1 MRKAVRATKGKA
13 MRLVI
18 MASGRGSNFTAIDDA
33 IKAGKLNAEIIAVVS
48 DKTDA
53 AVLGKAL
60 KAGVPNVVVLARKG
74 FATRRDYDMALADLV
89 EGFNPD
95 YIALAGFMRVLGK
108 EFVGRFKGRIVNIHP
123 ALLPS
128 FPGLDAQKQ
137 ALDFGAKV
145 TGCTVHFVDEGMD
158 TGPIILQRAVSVL
171 EGDDEEKLS
180 QRILEQEHIL
190 YVEALGLLADE
201 KVRLDGRTVRISDGG
216 DAR

>member
-1 MRKAVRATKGKA
+1 
-13 MRLVI
+13 

-74 FATRRDYDMALADLV
+74 FATRHDYDMALTDLV
-89 EGFNPD
+89 EGFSPD

-137 ALDFGAKV
+137 ALDYGVKV
-145 TGCTVHFVDEGMD
+145 TGCTVHFVDEGTD
-158 TGPIILQRAVSVL
+158 TGPVILQRAVPVL
-171 EGDDEEKLS
+171 EDDDEERLS

-201 KVRLDGRTVRISDGG
+201 KVRLVGRTVRILDEGG
-216 DAR
+216 AR

>member
-1 MRKAVRATKGKA
+1 MRKAVRATKGRA

-33 IKAGKLNAEIIAVVS
+33 IKSGKLYAKIVAVVS

-53 AVLGKAL
+53 AVIGKAL
-60 KAGVPNVVVLARKG
+60 KAGVPNVVLLARKG
-74 FATRRDYDMALADLV
+74 FATRNDYDTALV
-89 EGFNPD
+89 ELVKGFNPD

-108 EFVGRFKGRIVNIHP
+108 EFVGRFTGRIVNIHP

-137 ALDFGAKV
+137 ALEYGAKV
-145 TGCTVHFVDEGMD
+145 TGCTVHFVDEGTD
-158 TGPIILQRAVSVL
+158 TGPIILQRAVPVL
-171 EGDDEEKLS
+171 EGDDEERLS

-190 YVEALGLLADE
+190 YVEALGLLADG
-201 KVRLDGRTVRISDGG
+201 KVSLTGRTVRIVDEG
-216 DAR
+216 DIE

>member
-1 MRKAVRATKGKA
+1 

-18 MASGRGSNFTAIDDA
+18 LASGRGSNFTAIDDA
-33 IKAGKLNAEIIAVVS
+33 IKSCKLNAEIVAVVS
-48 DKTDA
+48 DRKDA
-53 AVLGKAL
+53 AVVGKAL

-74 FATRRDYDMALADLV
+74 FATRNDYDTALTDLV
-89 EGFNPD
+89 EGFNPG

-108 EFVGRFKGRIVNIHP
+108 EFVGRFAGRIVNIHP

-137 ALDFGAKV
+137 ALEYGAKV

-158 TGPIILQRAVSVL
+158 TGPIILQRAVPVL

-201 KVRLDGRTVRISDGG
+201 KVRLDGRIVRISDGG

>member
-1 MRKAVRATKGKA
+1 

-18 MASGRGSNFTAIDDA
+18 LASGRGSNFTAIDDA
-33 IKAGKLNAEIIAVVS
+33 IKSCKLNAQIVAVVS
-48 DKTDA
+48 DKSDA
-53 AVLGKAL
+53 AIIGKAL

-74 FATRRDYDMALADLV
+74 FATRHDYDMALTDLV
-89 EGFNPD
+89 EGFNPG

-108 EFVGRFKGRIVNIHP
+108 EFVERFAGRIVNIHP

-137 ALDFGAKV
+137 ALEYGAKV

-158 TGPIILQRAVSVL
+158 TGPIILQRAVPVL
-171 EGDDEEKLS
+171 EGDDEERLS

-190 YVEALGLLADE
+190 YAEALALLADE
-201 KVRLDGRTVRISDGG
+201 KVRLDGRIVRISDGG

>member
-1 MRKAVRATKGKA
+1 
-13 MRLVI
+13 
-18 MASGRGSNFTAIDDA
+18 MASGRGSNFAAIDDA

-53 AVLGKAL
+53 AVIGKAL

-74 FATRRDYDMALADLV
+74 FATRRDYDIALADLV
-89 EGFNPD
+89 EGFSPD
-95 YIALAGFMRVLGK
+95 YVALAGFMRVLGK

-137 ALDFGAKV
+137 TLEYGAKV
-145 TGCTVHFVDEGMD
+145 TGCTVHFVDEGTD
-158 TGPIILQRAVSVL
+158 TGPIILQKAVPVL
-171 EGDDEEKLS
+171 EGDDEERLS

-201 KVRLDGRTVRISDGG
+201 KVRLIGRNVRILDEG
-216 DAR
+216 DTR

>member
-89 EGFNPD
+89 EGFSPD

-158 TGPIILQRAVSVL
+158 TGPIILQRAVPVL

-201 KVRLDGRTVRISDGG
+201 KVRLIGRTVRILDEG